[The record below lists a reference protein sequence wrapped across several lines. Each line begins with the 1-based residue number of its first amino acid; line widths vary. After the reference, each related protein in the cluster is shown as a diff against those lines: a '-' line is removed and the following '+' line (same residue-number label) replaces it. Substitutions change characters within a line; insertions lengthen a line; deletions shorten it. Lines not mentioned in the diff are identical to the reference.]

1 MPPFFIALCGS
12 IVGASPQFTQP
23 FLQRWPFGLFPD
35 ARVLC
40 LRTDF
45 VRSRCV
51 YPDSEEQ
58 DCFVPLSMCPP
69 GGAWVTGS
77 LCTHIWERSHQG
89 TDHLGCLVLQDRKEV
104 CSEGVLPE
112 APSALAPHPLL
123 HRFHC
128 GCVSFFSPVERTKP
142 GPNCDFPAKS
152 SQFSAPSNFR
162 FLFPTNSTVTA

>member
-1 MPPFFIALCGS
+1 MVSMPPFFIALCGS

-23 FLQRWPFGLFPD
+23 FLQHWPFGLFPD

-69 GGAWVTGS
+69 GGDMGDRVSMHPYLGEEPPGHRPFGLLSFTRQ
-77 LCTHIWERSHQG
+77 ERS
-89 TDHLGCLVLQDRKEV
+89 VL
-104 CSEGVLPE
+104 
-112 APSALAPHPLL
+112 
-123 HRFHC
+123 
-128 GCVSFFSPVERTKP
+128 
-142 GPNCDFPAKS
+142 
-152 SQFSAPSNFR
+152 
-162 FLFPTNSTVTA
+162 